1 MNVTSRHL
9 FNVAIA
15 AIVAASSAQAQGVP
29 VAEQRPVRVAQGVL
43 ASAKMLYVSASYEA
57 ALLEL
62 NSTDVTD
69 DLDQVDTYRALC
81 FLALDRQQDAERALE
96 TLVARKPLHTISE
109 TEYSPRLVAMFHDVR
124 KRALP
129 AAARQLYSAA
139 KLQYEAKAYAS
150 AAAKFKELF
159 LVLSDSDL
167 SDEGGKLTDL
177 RELADGFLKLS
188 EQKLVA
194 VAPAVVAPTPIAP
207 TPTAPSVTPNAPP
220 ALRRLYTAVDAGVRP
235 PLVIQQAMP
244 EWVPPQ
250 QSQYL
255 RNRAYSGRLEV
266 VIDEQGTV
274 EKATLVKSIWPTY
287 DPMLLQATKTWKYQ
301 PAQMDGKAVKFVKSM
316 DITVNTAQSQ
326 TRP

>member
-1 MNVTSRHL
+1 MNVISRHF
-9 FNVAIA
+9 FNAAIA

-29 VAEQRPVRVAQGVL
+29 AEQKPVGVAQGVL

-69 DLDQVDTYRALC
+69 DLDQVDTYKALC
-81 FLALDRQQDAERALE
+81 LLALDRQRDAERALE
-96 TLVARKPLHTISE
+96 TLVTRKPLYAISDA
-109 TEYSPRLVAMFHDVR
+109 EYSPRLVAMFHDVR

-139 KLQYEAKAYAS
+139 KVHYEAKNYAS

-194 VAPAVVAPTPIAP
+194 DAPAVVAPRPA
-207 TPTAPSVTPNAPP
+207 AALVTPEASPAP
-220 ALRRLYTAVDAGVRP
+220 ARLYTAVDAGVRA
-235 PLVIQQAMP
+235 PLVIQQKMP

-250 QSQYL
+250 QSQFL
-255 RNRAYSGRLEV
+255 HNRAYSGRLEI

-274 EKATLVKSIWPTY
+274 EKATVVKSIWPSY
-287 DPMLLQATKTWKYQ
+287 DPLLLQATKNWKYQ
-301 PAQMDGKAVKFVKSM
+301 PAQLDGKAVKFVKSM
-316 DITVNTAQSQ
+316 DVTVNSAPGP

>member
-1 MNVTSRHL
+1 ML
-9 FNVAIA
+9 
-15 AIVAASSAQAQGVP
+15 AASSAQAQGVP
-29 VAEQRPVRVAQGVL
+29 AQGVL

-81 FLALDRQQDAERALE
+81 LLALDRQQDAERALE
-96 TLVARKPLHTISE
+96 KLVARKPLYAVSD

-139 KLQYEAKAYAS
+139 KLEYEAKAYAS

-159 LVLSDSDL
+159 WVLSDSDL

-188 EQKLVA
+188 EQKVA
-194 VAPAVVAPTPIAP
+194 SVAPAVVAPSPV
-207 TPTAPSVTPNAPP
+207 APSVTPDAPS
-220 ALRRLYTAVDAGVRP
+220 ASRRLYTAVDAGVRP
-235 PLVIQQAMP
+235 PLVIHQAMP

-250 QSQYL
+250 QSQFL
-255 RNRAYSGRLEV
+255 RNRTYSGRLEI

-274 EKATLVKSIWPTY
+274 EKATLVKSIWATY
-287 DPMLLQATKTWKYQ
+287 DPMLLQATKNWKYQ
-301 PAQMDGKAVKFVKSM
+301 PAQIDGKAVKFVKSIE
-316 DITVNTAQSQ
+316 ITVNTAQSQ
-326 TRP
+326 PRP